1 MRTVAEKMGLKAGSR
16 AYFIGAPADAHTA
29 MELPELDVPA
39 SLGGM
44 FDHIHLF
51 VLTALDLNEQFPA
64 LKSHVAPKGRLWV
77 SWPKGGKKGTD
88 LNIREVIRIGYQHG
102 MVEST
107 ALSVNEVW
115 SALKF
120 TFPVPGRKYNN
131 SYGTLPDLED

>member
-16 AYFIGAPADAHTA
+16 AYFISAPSDAHAA
-29 MELPELDVPA
+29 MKLPELDIPA
-39 SLGGM
+39 SLEGM

-51 VLTALDLNEQFPA
+51 VSMKSDLNEQFPT
-64 LKSHVAPKGRLWV
+64 LKSHIAPKGRLWV
-77 SWPKGGKKGTD
+77 SWPKSKQNGTD

-120 TFPVPGRKYNN
+120 TMPIPGRQYNN
-131 SYGTLPDLED
+131 SYGTLPDRL